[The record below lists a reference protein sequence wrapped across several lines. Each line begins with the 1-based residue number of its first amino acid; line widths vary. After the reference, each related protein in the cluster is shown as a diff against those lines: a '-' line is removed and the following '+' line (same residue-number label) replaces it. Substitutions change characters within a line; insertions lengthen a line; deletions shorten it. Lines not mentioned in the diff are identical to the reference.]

1 METAFNFDRTAD
13 VSKLDGCNTR
23 GIEYR
28 WDIFKRHLPSIPA
41 EGKVLD
47 FGAGSLRESFDLTSR
62 GFDVTSIDLDFA
74 TLSAYRARYNWPAE
88 ARHRMVADRDL
99 FAALA
104 GLGDTKFSLITC
116 FDVLEH
122 LEDPVSALRCFAD
135 RMTDDA
141 RLFVTVPNG
150 RTLFELAWRL
160 DLKIARATGRYIR
173 PGEPHLQRLSPA
185 RWKSIIRDAGLS
197 VRDHEMHIG
206 FFANNTAALV
216 QVPLALTGRLLRKV
230 GFNFD
235 GVAASERV
243 IQRTAPLMDAL
254 DRRTRFLKDLY
265 GWNLFVIS
273 H

>member
-1 METAFNFDRTAD
+1 METAFTFDRTAD

-28 WDIFKRHLPSIPA
+28 WDIFKRHLPNIAPGS
-41 EGKVLD
+41 KVLD

-62 GFDVTSIDLDFA
+62 GFDVTSIDLDLA
-74 TLSAYRARYNWPAE
+74 TLTAYHARYKWPAN
-88 ARHRMVADRDL
+88 ARHRLVADVDL

-104 GLGDTKFSLITC
+104 SLGDDKFSLITC

-122 LEDPVSALRCFAD
+122 LEDPASALGRFAES
-135 RMTDDA
+135 MTEDGK
-141 RLFVTVPNG
+141 LFVTVPNG

-185 RWKSIIRDAGLS
+185 RWKGLVRDAGLCL
-197 VRDHEMHIG
+197 RDHEMHIG
-206 FFANNTAALV
+206 FFANNSAALF
-216 QVPLALTGRLLRKV
+216 QVPLALAGRIVRRA
-230 GFNFD
+230 GINFD
-235 GVAASERV
+235 GVAAAERIV
-243 IQRTAPLMDAL
+243 QRTAPVMDAL
-254 DRRTRFLKDLY
+254 DRRTPFLKDLY

-273 H
+273 R